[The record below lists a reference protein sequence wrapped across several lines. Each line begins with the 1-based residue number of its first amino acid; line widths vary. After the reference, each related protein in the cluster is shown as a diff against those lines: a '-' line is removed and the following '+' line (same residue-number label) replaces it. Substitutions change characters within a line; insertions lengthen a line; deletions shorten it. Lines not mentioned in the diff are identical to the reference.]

1 MGGKRLLPNS
11 AGLLTLCPLDHV
23 PSRGNFIHNAPN
35 DGNKMTSALAR
46 KDFRAASDSTQSYN
60 PVTEK
65 MRALIVDDDRTL
77 REGCAS
83 VLRSEG
89 FVVDVTARGDEAIE
103 MVRRSRY
110 DIMFVDVYMTPV
122 SGIDVLK
129 AVMATA
135 PNTLV
140 VLMTGNPSV
149 DSSIEAMQIGA
160 WEYLSKPYSG
170 TQLQLILGRAAHTVS
185 TRRQSETSGLDT
197 PEGGA
202 GSLLVGTSAAFRRAT
217 DLAKRAAPTNAAVMI
232 VGETGT
238 GKEVLA
244 QYIHQHS
251 RRARRRLVPI
261 NCAAIPEQLLESEMF
276 GHRKGAFT
284 GADREKMGLLE
295 LADGGTLF
303 LDELSEMS
311 MPLQAKM
318 LRVLQDGIVRR
329 VGSEQEDAVVD
340 VRFVS
345 ATNRDPR
352 ESIRNKQLREDL
364 YYRLNVVQVIIPPL
378 RERAEDIPLLAN
390 HFLRVFW
397 ARHRSAKDAI
407 PEFSEDTLDFLVSR
421 PWRGNVRELQ
431 NFVEH
436 VTILAQPGSKI
447 QIHQLPLDQ
456 EVDLGSAI
464 AGLPAFPSSDAY
476 HVAKEQVLATFEKT
490 YVTRLVARAS
500 GNMSRAARLASVD
513 RTTLYRLLER
523 HGFRRDLAEPASLGQ
538 PGEDA
543 ATDAE
548 NLSLP
553 GFPKLSPE

>member
-1 MGGKRLLPNS
+1 
-11 AGLLTLCPLDHV
+11 V
-23 PSRGNFIHNAPN
+23 
-35 DGNKMTSALAR
+35 
-46 KDFRAASDSTQSYN
+46 
-60 PVTEK
+60 E
-65 MRALIVDDDRTL
+65 
-77 REGCAS
+77 
-83 VLRSEG
+83 
-89 FVVDVTARGDEAIE
+89 VTARGDEAIE
-103 MVRRSRY
+103 MVRRSRF

-129 AVMATA
+129 TVMASS
-135 PNTLV
+135 PDTLV

-149 DSSIEAMQIGA
+149 ESSIEAMQIGA

-170 TQLQLILGRAAHTVS
+170 SQLQLLLGRAAHTVS
-185 TRRQSETSGLDT
+185 ARRQNEGPATEGDDRF
-197 PEGGA
+197 GGA
-202 GSLLVGTSAAFRRAT
+202 SLVGVSPAFRRAT
-217 DLAKRAAPTNAAVMI
+217 ELAKRAAATNAAVMI

-238 GKEVLA
+238 GKEVIA

-251 RRARRRLVPI
+251 RRSRRRLVPI

-295 LADGGTLF
+295 LANGGTLF

-329 VGSEQEDAVVD
+329 VGSEQEDAIVD

-352 ESIRNKQLREDL
+352 DAIRNKQLREDL
-364 YYRLNVVQVIIPPL
+364 YYRLNVVQVVIPPL
-378 RERAEDIPLLAN
+378 RERTEDIPILAN
-390 HFLRVFW
+390 HFLRLFW
-397 ARHRSAKDAI
+397 ARHRSPKDAI
-407 PEFSEDTLDFLVSR
+407 PEFSDDTLDFLVSR

-436 VTILAQPGSKI
+436 VTILAQPGSNI

-464 AGLPAFPSSDAY
+464 TGLPSLPSSDAY

-523 HGFRRDLAEPASLGQ
+523 HGFRREF
-538 PGEDA
+538 GESVPTGERSETPVVADSA
-543 ATDAE
+543 VPLMPISE
-548 NLSLP
+548 I
-553 GFPKLSPE
+553 SPE

>member
-1 MGGKRLLPNS
+1 
-11 AGLLTLCPLDHV
+11 
-23 PSRGNFIHNAPN
+23 
-35 DGNKMTSALAR
+35 MTSAVAR
-46 KDFRAASDSTQSYN
+46 KDFRAVSDSTLSYN
-60 PVTEK
+60 PHTEK

-89 FVVDVTARGDEAIE
+89 FIVEVTARGDEAIE
-103 MVRRSRY
+103 MVRRSRF

-129 AVMATA
+129 TVMATA

-170 TQLQLILGRAAHTVS
+170 TQLQLLLGRAAHTVS
-185 TRRQSETSGLDT
+185 ARRQTEGQSIDTEKVSG
-197 PEGGA
+197 G
-202 GSLLVGTSAAFRRAT
+202 LLVGTSAAFRRAT
-217 DLAKRAAPTNAAVMI
+217 DLARSAAPTNAAIMI

-244 QYIHQHS
+244 QFIHQHS
-251 RRARRRLVPI
+251 RRSRRRLVPI

-352 ESIRNKQLREDL
+352 EAIRSKQLREDL
-364 YYRLNVVQVIIPPL
+364 YYRLNVVQVVVPPL
-378 RERAEDIPLLAN
+378 RERTEDVPPLAN

-397 ARHRSAKDAI
+397 GRHRSAKETI

-447 QIHQLPLDQ
+447 QIHHLPLDQ
-456 EVDLGSAI
+456 EVEINSTV
-464 AGLPAFPSSDAY
+464 AGVPNLPSNDAY
-476 HVAKEQVLATFEKT
+476 HIAKEQVLAAFEKN

-523 HGFRRDLAEPASLGQ
+523 HGFRREFGESVPANEPRSENPILETVVDLPHASDIST
-538 PGEDA
+538 E
-543 ATDAE
+543 
-548 NLSLP
+548 
-553 GFPKLSPE
+553 

>member
-1 MGGKRLLPNS
+1 
-11 AGLLTLCPLDHV
+11 
-23 PSRGNFIHNAPN
+23 
-35 DGNKMTSALAR
+35 MTSVLAR
-46 KDFRAASDSTQSYN
+46 KDFRTASDSSPSLNPQS
-60 PVTEK
+60 ER

-89 FVVDVTARGDEAIE
+89 FIVEVTARGEEAIE
-103 MVRRSRY
+103 MVRRQRF

-129 AVMATA
+129 TVMATA

-149 DSSIEAMQIGA
+149 ESSIEAMQIGA

-170 TQLQLILGRAAHTVS
+170 TQLQLLLGRGAHTVS
-185 TRRQSETSGLDT
+185 SKRHAEDPSLEASEGL
-197 PEGGA
+197 GN
-202 GSLLVGTSAAFRRAT
+202 GSLVGTSPAFRRAT
-217 DLAKRAAPTNAAVMI
+217 DLAKRAAATNAAVMI

-238 GKEVLA
+238 GKEVIA
-244 QYIHQHS
+244 QFIHQNS
-251 RRARRRLVPI
+251 RRSRRRLVPI

-329 VGSEQEDAVVD
+329 VGSEAEDAVVD

-352 ESIRNKQLREDL
+352 EAIRSKQLREDL
-364 YYRLNVVQVIIPPL
+364 YYRLNVVQVVVPPL
-378 RERAEDIPLLAN
+378 RERIEDIPLLAK
-390 HFLRVFW
+390 HFLSVFW
-397 ARHRSAKDAI
+397 ARHRSARETMPTFTDETI
-407 PEFSEDTLDFLVSR
+407 DFLKSR

-436 VTILAQPGSKI
+436 VTILAQPASMI

-464 AGLPAFPSSDAY
+464 AGLQPASSDAY

-490 YVTRLVARAS
+490 YVTR
-500 GNMSRAARLASVD
+500 
-513 RTTLYRLLER
+513 
-523 HGFRRDLAEPASLGQ
+523 
-538 PGEDA
+538 
-543 ATDAE
+543 
-548 NLSLP
+548 
-553 GFPKLSPE
+553 

>member
-1 MGGKRLLPNS
+1 
-11 AGLLTLCPLDHV
+11 
-23 PSRGNFIHNAPN
+23 
-35 DGNKMTSALAR
+35 
-46 KDFRAASDSTQSYN
+46 
-60 PVTEK
+60 
-65 MRALIVDDDRTL
+65 
-77 REGCAS
+77 
-83 VLRSEG
+83 
-89 FVVDVTARGDEAIE
+89 
-103 MVRRSRY
+103 
-110 DIMFVDVYMTPV
+110 
-122 SGIDVLK
+122 
-129 AVMATA
+129 
-135 PNTLV
+135 
-140 VLMTGNPSV
+140 
-149 DSSIEAMQIGA
+149 
-160 WEYLSKPYSG
+160 
-170 TQLQLILGRAAHTVS
+170 
-185 TRRQSETSGLDT
+185 
-197 PEGGA
+197 
-202 GSLLVGTSAAFRRAT
+202 
-217 DLAKRAAPTNAAVMI
+217 
-232 VGETGT
+232 
-238 GKEVLA
+238 
-244 QYIHQHS
+244 
-251 RRARRRLVPI
+251 VPI

-352 ESIRNKQLREDL
+352 EAIRSKLLREDL
-364 YYRLNVVQVIIPPL
+364 YYRLNVVQITIPPL
-378 RERAEDIPLLAN
+378 RDRAEDIPLLAN
-390 HFLRVFW
+390 HFLRGFW

-407 PEFSEDTLDFLVSR
+407 PEFSEETLDFLVTR

-464 AGLPAFPSSDAY
+464 AGLPAMPSSEAY

-523 HGFRRDLAEPASLGQ
+523 HGFRRDMADPAGIGH
-538 PGEDA
+538 PGDD
-543 ATDAE
+543 TQMGAE
-548 NLSLP
+548 NVSLP
-553 GFPKLSPE
+553 GFPPLALE

>member
-1 MGGKRLLPNS
+1 
-11 AGLLTLCPLDHV
+11 
-23 PSRGNFIHNAPN
+23 
-35 DGNKMTSALAR
+35 MTSAVAR
-46 KDFRAASDSTQSYN
+46 RDFRPASSSVSPYNQS
-60 PVTEK
+60 TEK

-89 FVVDVTARGDEAIE
+89 FVVEVSARGDEAIE
-103 MVRRSRY
+103 MVRRSRF

-122 SGIDVLK
+122 TGIDVLK
-129 AVMATA
+129 TVMATA

-149 DSSIEAMQIGA
+149 DSSIEAMEMGA

-170 TQLQLILGRAAHTVS
+170 TQLQLLLGRAAHTV
-185 TRRQSETSGLDT
+185 TARRDSLAPELDAQV
-197 PEGGA
+197 GGA
-202 GSLLVGTSAAFRRAT
+202 SGLLVGTSAQFRRAT
-217 DLAKRAAPTNAAVMI
+217 DLAKKAAPTNAAVMI

-244 QYIHQHS
+244 QFIHQHS
-251 RRARRRLVPI
+251 RRSKRRLVPI

-329 VGSEQEDAVVD
+329 VGSEHEEAVVD

-352 ESIRNKQLREDL
+352 EAIRSKQLREDL
-364 YYRLNVVQVIIPPL
+364 YYRLNVVQIVIPPL
-378 RERAEDIPLLAN
+378 RERAEDIPMLAS

-397 ARHRSAKDAI
+397 ARHRSPKEVI

-431 NFVEH
+431 NFIEH

-464 AGLPAFPSSDAY
+464 TGLPTLPSSDAY
-476 HVAKEQVLATFEKT
+476 HVAKEQVLASFEKT

-523 HGFRRDLAEPASLGQ
+523 HGFRRDLAEPAALG
-538 PGEDA
+538 
-543 ATDAE
+543 
-548 NLSLP
+548 LSADDGTTGADTASHP
-553 GFPKLSPE
+553 GFPTLTSD

>member
-1 MGGKRLLPNS
+1 
-11 AGLLTLCPLDHV
+11 
-23 PSRGNFIHNAPN
+23 
-35 DGNKMTSALAR
+35 MTSAVAR
-46 KDFRAASDSTQSYN
+46 KDFRAVSDSTLSYN
-60 PVTEK
+60 PHTEK

-89 FVVDVTARGDEAIE
+89 FVVEVTARGDEAIE
-103 MVRRSRY
+103 MVRRQRF

-129 AVMATA
+129 TVMATA

-149 DSSIEAMQIGA
+149 ESSIEAMQIGA
-160 WEYLSKPYSG
+160 WDYLSKPYSG
-170 TQLQLILGRAAHTVS
+170 TQLQLLLGRAAHTVS
-185 TRRQSETSGLDT
+185 ARRQSEGQSFSGEESLA
-197 PEGGA
+197 GG
-202 GSLLVGTSAAFRRAT
+202 LLVGSSPAFRRAT
-217 DLAKRAAPTNAAVMI
+217 DLAKKAASTNAAVMI

-244 QYIHQHS
+244 QYIHQNS
-251 RRARRRLVPI
+251 RRSRRRLVPI

-352 ESIRNKQLREDL
+352 DAIRNKQLREDL
-364 YYRLNVVQVIIPPL
+364 YYRLNVVQVVIPPL
-378 RERAEDIPLLAN
+378 RERPEDIPLLAN
-390 HFLRVFW
+390 HFLRTFW
-397 ARHRSAKDAI
+397 ARHRSPKEAI
-407 PEFSEDTLDFLVSR
+407 PEFSEDTLDFLLSR

-464 AGLPAFPSSDAY
+464 VGLPGLPSSDAY
-476 HVAKEQVLATFEKT
+476 HVAKEQVLASFEKT

-523 HGFRRDLAEPASLGQ
+523 HGFRRDLSEPAALGQ
-538 PGEDA
+538 ASDEAPIDSDA
-543 ATDAE
+543 LA
-548 NLSLP
+548 LP
-553 GFPKLSPE
+553 GFPKLASE

>member
-1 MGGKRLLPNS
+1 MTTAL
-11 AGLLTLCPLDHV
+11 
-23 PSRGNFIHNAPN
+23 SR
-35 DGNKMTSALAR
+35 R
-46 KDFRAASDSTQSYN
+46 DFASDAAPMYH
-60 PVTEK
+60 PLTEK

-83 VLRSEG
+83 VLRAEG
-89 FVVDVTARGDEAIE
+89 IHVEVASRGEEAIQ
-103 MVRRSRY
+103 MINRSRF
-110 DIMFVDVYMTPV
+110 DIMLVDVYLEPV

-135 PNTLV
+135 PTTLV

-149 DSSIEAMQIGA
+149 ESSIEAMRIGA
-160 WEYLSKPYSG
+160 WDYLPKPYSG
-170 TQLQLILGRAAHTVS
+170 TQLQLLLGRAAHAVNSRRANEVS
-185 TRRQSETSGLDT
+185 TGDPLV
-197 PEGGA
+197 GGA
-202 GSLLVGTSAAFRRAT
+202 SVDALLGTSAAFRAAT
-217 DLAKRAAPTNAAVMI
+217 ELARRTAPTNASVMI
-232 VGETGT
+232 VGETGS
-238 GKEVLA
+238 GKEIIA
-244 QYIHQHS
+244 KYIHQNS
-251 RRARRRLVPI
+251 RRAKKRLVPI

-295 LADGGTLF
+295 LANGGTLF
-303 LDELSEMS
+303 LDELTEMS
-311 MPLQAKM
+311 MALQAKM

-329 VGSEQEDAVVD
+329 VGSEEEDAVVD

-352 ESIRNKQLREDL
+352 DAIRNRQLREDL
-364 YYRLNVVQVIIPPL
+364 YYRLNVVQVTIPPL
-378 RERAEDIPLLAN
+378 RERPEDIPLLAN

-397 ARHRSAKDAI
+397 GRHRSPKEAV
-407 PEFSEDTLDFLVSR
+407 PSFSQDTLDFLTSR

-447 QIHQLPLDQ
+447 QIHHLPLDQ
-456 EVDLGSAI
+456 EVDVSSSSNGVTA
-464 AGLPAFPSSDAY
+464 LPTSEAY
-476 HVAKEQVLATFEKT
+476 HIAKEQVLATFEKT

-523 HGFRRDLAEPASLGQ
+523 HGFRRELNEPAA
-538 PGEDA
+538 EDA
-543 ATDAE
+543 VTDSEASTDR
-548 NLSLP
+548 SLELP
-553 GFPKLSPE
+553 SSPIPPA

>member
-1 MGGKRLLPNS
+1 
-11 AGLLTLCPLDHV
+11 
-23 PSRGNFIHNAPN
+23 
-35 DGNKMTSALAR
+35 MTTALAR
-46 KDFRAASDSTQSYN
+46 KDFRAGSDSSLSYT
-60 PVTEK
+60 PHTER

-89 FVVDVTARGDEAIE
+89 FAVEVTARGDEAIE
-103 MVRRSRY
+103 MVRRQRF

-129 AVMATA
+129 TVMATA

-149 DSSIEAMQIGA
+149 ESSIEAMQIGA

-170 TQLQLILGRAAHTVS
+170 TQLQLLLGRAAHTVS
-185 TRRQSETSGLDT
+185 SRRQAEDPSLEASEGL
-197 PEGGA
+197 GN
-202 GSLLVGTSAAFRRAT
+202 GSLVGTSPAFRRAT
-217 DLAKRAAPTNAAVMI
+217 DLAKRAAATNAAVMI

-238 GKEVLA
+238 GKEVIA
-244 QYIHQHS
+244 QFIHQNS
-251 RRARRRLVPI
+251 RRSKRRLVPI

-295 LADGGTLF
+295 LANGGTLF

-329 VGSEQEDAVVD
+329 VGSEHEDAVVD

-352 ESIRNKQLREDL
+352 EAIRNKQLREDL
-364 YYRLNVVQVIIPPL
+364 YYRLNVVQVVIPPL
-378 RERAEDIPLLAN
+378 RERPEDIPLLAN
-390 HFLRVFW
+390 HFLRGFW
-397 ARHRSAKDAI
+397 ARHRSPKEAI
-407 PEFSEDTLDFLVSR
+407 PQFSEDTLDFLVSR

-436 VTILAQPGSKI
+436 VTILAQPASKI
-447 QIHQLPLDQ
+447 QIHHLPLDQ
-456 EVDLGSAI
+456 EVEINSTV
-464 AGLPAFPSSDAY
+464 AGLPNLSSNDAY
-476 HVAKEQVLATFEKT
+476 HVAKEQVLAAFEKN

-523 HGFRRDLAEPASLGQ
+523 HGFRREFGESVPASEPRSDSPILDT
-538 PGEDA
+538 PVD
-543 ATDAE
+543 
-548 NLSLP
+548 LP
-553 GFPKLSPE
+553 HASDIAIE

>member
-1 MGGKRLLPNS
+1 MEVS
-11 AGLLTLCPLDHV
+11 
-23 PSRGNFIHNAPN
+23 
-35 DGNKMTSALAR
+35 
-46 KDFRAASDSTQSYN
+46 
-60 PVTEK
+60 
-65 MRALIVDDDRTL
+65 
-77 REGCAS
+77 
-83 VLRSEG
+83 
-89 FVVDVTARGDEAIE
+89 ARGDEAIE
-103 MVRRSRY
+103 MVRRTRF

-129 AVMATA
+129 TVMATA

-149 DSSIEAMQIGA
+149 DSSIEAMEIGA

-170 TQLQLILGRAAHTVS
+170 TQLQLLLGRAAHTVS
-185 TRRQSETSGLDT
+185 NRRQAEAPIIETPD
-197 PEGGA
+197 GA
-202 GSLLVGTSAAFRRAT
+202 TSSLLVGVSPAFRRAT
-217 DLAKRAAPTNAAVMI
+217 ELAKKAAATNAAVMI

-244 QYIHQHS
+244 QFIHQNS
-251 RRARRRLVPI
+251 RRSRRRLVPI

-352 ESIRNKQLREDL
+352 ESIRSKLLREDL
-364 YYRLNVVQVIIPPL
+364 YYRLNVVQITIPPL
-378 RERAEDIPLLAN
+378 RERPEDIPLLAN
-390 HFLRVFW
+390 RFLRTFW
-397 ARHRSAKDAI
+397 ARHRSAKEAK
-407 PEFSEDTLDFLVSR
+407 PEFSEDTLDFLVTR

-436 VTILAQPGSKI
+436 VTILAQPGSEI

-456 EVDLGSAI
+456 EVDLGAAI
-464 AGLPAFPSSDAY
+464 TGLSPLPSSDAY

-523 HGFRRDLAEPASLGQ
+523 HGFRRDLAEPASVGL
-538 PGEDA
+538 PADLA
-543 ATDAE
+543 PATDDD
-548 NLSLP
+548 LSLP
-553 GFPKLSPE
+553 GFPRLTSE

>member
-1 MGGKRLLPNS
+1 MG
-11 AGLLTLCPLDHV
+11 T
-23 PSRGNFIHNAPN
+23 
-35 DGNKMTSALAR
+35 ALAR
-46 KDFRAASDSTQSYN
+46 KDFRLPSDSIPYN

-65 MRALIVDDDRTL
+65 LRALIVDDDRTL

-89 FVVDVTARGDEAIE
+89 FLVEVTARGEEAIE
-103 MVRRSRY
+103 LVRRQRF

-129 AVMATA
+129 MVMATA

-149 DSSIEAMQIGA
+149 ESSVEAMEIGA

-170 TQLQLILGRAAHTVS
+170 TQLQLLLGRAAHTVS
-185 TRRQSETSGLDT
+185 TRRQSETATVDT
-197 PEGGA
+197 QDSVPGG
-202 GSLLVGTSAAFRRAT
+202 LLVGTSAAFKRAT
-217 DLAKRAAPTNAAVMI
+217 ELAKKAAPTNAAVMI

-238 GKEVLA
+238 GKEILA
-244 QYIHQHS
+244 QYIHQNS
-251 RRARRRLVPI
+251 RRSRRRLVPI

-329 VGSEQEDAVVD
+329 VGSEHEDAVVD

-352 ESIRNKQLREDL
+352 EAIRSKLLREDL
-364 YYRLNVVQVIIPPL
+364 YYRLNVVQVVIPPL
-378 RERAEDIPLLAN
+378 RERPEDIPLLAN

-397 ARHRSAKDAI
+397 ARHRSPKDAI

-436 VTILAQPGSKI
+436 VTILALPGSKI
-447 QIHQLPLDQ
+447 QIHHLPLDQ
-456 EVDLGSAI
+456 EVDLNSGTG
-464 AGLPAFPSSDAY
+464 GLATLPTNDAY
-476 HVAKEQVLATFEKT
+476 HVAKDYVLANFEKT

-500 GNMSRAARLASVD
+500 GNMSKAARLASVD

-523 HGFRRDLAEPASLGQ
+523 HGFRRDLSDAGTGESASDSLQ
-538 PGEDA
+538 S
-543 ATDAE
+543 TD
-548 NLSLP
+548 
-553 GFPKLSPE
+553 GFSVPTNFEIPPV